1 MNKTLNLYLKLTP
14 IPFIFYL
21 HFIAVFIK
29 MSSDLILYAAI
40 KYYMTLQLHYYYN
53 TALYYNYC
61 ILHIILGI
69 AHINFCTILVLY
81 IDTETNLH

>member
-1 MNKTLNLYLKLTP
+1 MQLLN
-14 IPFIFYL
+14 I
-21 HFIAVFIK
+21 
-29 MSSDLILYAAI
+29 
-40 KYYMTLQLHYYYN
+40 MTLQLHYYYN

-61 ILHIILGI
+61 VLHIILGI